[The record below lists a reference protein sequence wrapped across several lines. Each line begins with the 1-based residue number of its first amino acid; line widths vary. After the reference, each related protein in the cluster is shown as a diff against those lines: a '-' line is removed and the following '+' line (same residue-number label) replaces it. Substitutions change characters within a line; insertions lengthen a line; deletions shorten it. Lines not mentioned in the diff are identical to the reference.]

1 MVEIELPS
9 GIHLDSHSPRIELRL
24 LEVIEILRSEQEL
37 GQTTASETGAST

>member
-24 LEVIEILRSEQEL
+24 LEIIEIFRSEQEL
-37 GQTTASETGAST
+37 GQRTACETGAFT